1 MADLLVEIGTE
12 ELPAHDVAPLAEA
25 LQHALVQLL
34 DARGV
39 THGPARWYATARR
52 LATQVETVAEAEA
65 QREEWIRGPSA
76 EIAFDASGSP
86 TKAAIGFARSHHL
99 SLQELTIREEAG
111 RRYLYALQ
119 RSEGRATNAL
129 LAEQLPTLVA
139 QLPLP
144 RSMRWGAEEFRFLR
158 PIRWVM
164 VLLGK
169 HVIPLTL
176 AGVSSDRK
184 SYGHRTLAPGA
195 FSVEDA
201 ADYERVLQAHFVLAD
216 PWQRQQHI
224 EEQVRRMGE
233 QAGGKA
239 QIENALLEEVT
250 YLVEWPTAFVGRFD
264 RDYLALP
271 AEVLVASMRDHQ
283 RYFPLYGKEGLLPG
297 FIGVRDGDEYAL
309 EQVIHGNERVLTARL
324 ADARFFWEED
334 RKWPLSHFLELLE
347 GVLFQERLGNLAQK
361 AERNAALVTFIASQV
376 GLSDEVRRQAVRA
389 AEIGKFDLTTAMVR
403 EFTELQGVMG
413 RIYALAYGEEAAVA
427 TAIDEQYAPRNAEAP
442 LPQTLVGAL
451 LSIADKLDTLCS
463 CFAVGI
469 RPSGSADP
477 YGLRRAALGVLQ
489 VVRAFQLPIDL
500 PHVLEEGIALVTQQ
514 LGITARDDT
523 QAALMA
529 FCQQRLANLLLEA
542 GFRRDAIEAVLTAPW
557 REVPEAERRIHALHQ
572 WLLDK
577 PLQVRAVAEMAVR
590 CARLGGTQPPD
601 ALQPEHLSEPAERA
615 LYEALVQLGPQV
627 DAAVDQGKLDQ
638 AFTLLQQL
646 VDPVARFFE
655 EVLVM
660 SPDPQQRAL
669 RVSLLRSV
677 WQHAVRF
684 CDWSKLVFTTE

>member
-25 LQHALVQLL
+25 LQRALVQLL

-52 LATQVETVAEAEA
+52 LATQVARVSEAEA

-76 EIAFDASGSP
+76 QIAFDASGAS

-99 SLQELTIREEAG
+99 SLEELTIREEAG
-111 RRYLYALQ
+111 GRYLYALQ
-119 RSEGRATNAL
+119 RSGGRATTAL
-129 LAEQLPTLVA
+129 LAEQLSTLVA

-158 PIRWVM
+158 PIRWV
-164 VLLGK
+164 VALLGK
-169 HVIPLTL
+169 EVIPLTL

-184 SYGHRTLAPGA
+184 SYGHRTLAPHA
-195 FSVEDA
+195 FSLEDA
-201 ADYERVLQAHFVLAD
+201 ADYERAMASHFVLAD
-216 PWQRQQHI
+216 ARQRQQRI

-233 QAGGKA
+233 QAGGEA
-239 QIENALLEEVT
+239 QIERPLLEEVT

-264 RDYLALP
+264 RDFLALP

-283 RYFPLYGKEGLLPG
+283 RYFPIYGKEGLLPG
-297 FIGVRDGDEYAL
+297 FIGVRDGDEHAL

-361 AERNAALVTFIASQV
+361 AERNAALVASIAAQV
-376 GLSDEVRRQAVRA
+376 GLADEVRRQAVHA

-413 RIYALAYGEEAAVA
+413 RIYALDYGEEAAVA

-477 YGLRRAALGVLQ
+477 YGLRRAALGALQ
-489 VVRAFQLPIDL
+489 VVRAFQLTVDL
-500 PHVLEEGIALVTQQ
+500 PQMLAEGVGLVTQQ

-523 QAALMA
+523 QTALMA
-529 FCQQRLANLLLEA
+529 FCQQRFANLLLEE
-542 GFRRDAIEAVLTAPW
+542 GFRRDAIEAVLTTPW
-557 REVPEAERRIHALHQ
+557 RQVPEAERRVHVLHQ

-577 PLQVRAVAEMAVR
+577 PQQVRAVAEMAVR

-601 ALQPEHLSEPAERA
+601 SFQQEHLSEPAERV

-627 DAAVDQGKLDQ
+627 DAALEQGRLDQ
-638 AFTLLQQL
+638 AFALLQQL
-646 VDPVARFFE
+646 VDPVTRFFE

-669 RVSLLRSV
+669 RLSLLRTV

-684 CDWSKLVFTTE
+684 CDWAKLVFTTE